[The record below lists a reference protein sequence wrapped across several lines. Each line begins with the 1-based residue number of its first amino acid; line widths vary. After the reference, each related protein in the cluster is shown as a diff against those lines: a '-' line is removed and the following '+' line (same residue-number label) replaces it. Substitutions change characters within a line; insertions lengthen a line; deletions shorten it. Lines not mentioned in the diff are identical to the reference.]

1 MKRLL
6 CMTSSATIGALCV
19 AGCMAGSA
27 YTYTTV
33 DSRGKEVVVEVP
45 TTIKTVDARGREKT
59 VSVEEATLLKIAK
72 TLAKEKSLIEEELR
86 SMVAQGTFYTKY
98 RIPSDAKLQE
108 LAGSPLTEEELKI
121 LRSESEKAMREAEAA
136 IVWPAWIENI
146 RAKALPAAEKAL
158 AEGKYALAREI
169 IWRASTTTVPEVDE
183 AVRGFGIEFLNTRVN
198 PAQWK
203 VIEADLKGKVASFV
217 EKGEYAA
224 AKDFLENY
232 PRIRT
237 YSASIDKRLAAVQ
250 DEVAKLG
257 VDAKGLD
264 PIRRETEKLV
274 EAAAKIIDL
283 RDSVTNTVTNVV
295 QKDSVDPDRAAY
307 DRALEDYR
315 KTLLRY
321 NCTKANADMIVE
333 SFRNSV
339 EPMLKGL
346 AKDAVVDAITKDYPF
361 IGTMAVNKRTDELVA
376 NLGQQAREAEI
387 ASAVA
392 AMRQKAMALLA
403 DGKYE
408 EAREAVWQLA
418 ATGDIEMD
426 AAVFTNGIDVLRKE
440 INPAQWGAIEKDI
453 KTTVAEKMAADEYD
467 ACLAFLKDY
476 PRIRQHSSV
485 LDEQL
490 KKVRAEAE
498 ALGADPD
505 EAAKRAQA
513 VCDLVAEAQKLV
525 DYLDVIE
532 PGEKPSAE
540 GTEAYQRELKAYA
553 AKLRL
558 YHAAPENVKGIVA
571 ALDEALRNLMNKPSE
586 SAGKL
591 ILGTN
596 AVNKRIEDLIKGQI
610 AQVGAAKAEWQ
621 DRQFKAL
628 YTSLVERVRKAV
640 AEDDYVEARA
650 IIRDEKL
657 VGVPA
662 ADAKLYALR
671 AGLLNSVVNPRQ
683 LAYLLPRIDKKVEAF
698 VNAKDF
704 KGLKA
709 FIVNYPYVHDTYDQI
724 QASLENIKAAL
735 VTLDLTEGASSEYV
749 DKVDALITELLE
761 GRKGN
766 WSPDFDFKAL
776 ETALE
781 ELSKSLMAQYYR
793 DEEVKTFCEQVKSD
807 VVKLLEAR
815 FSPLT
820 TEELNAALSAKLTPA
835 LAIAEA
841 GICEQEYLAL
851 LDQID
856 QDVSM
861 DAQIAM
867 AEEGIARQLGISC
880 EKASYEINAVL
891 GEYSRAFRLLKKGAK
906 LTTVEATSILL
917 GAAYLDQSVVVPF
930 ALKLGA
936 DVNGVSVRDPRK
948 RTALMLAIDAQHLS
962 LMKVLSEAGA
972 NVEATDANGNTALH
986 YAAKSGSIAAVR
998 ALAKVA
1004 SVLAV
1009 NKDGET
1015 PLFAA
1020 VRRNQQAM
1028 ARALIGVLK
1037 SKADQ
1042 TAFVN
1047 RADKDGMTA
1056 FALAAKLGSHDVLD
1070 LLAEAGAAYSERDLV
1085 LAEEGDHLA
1094 VAQWLIAQGAD
1105 VNAEGVMAKA
1115 CPATA
1120 TGRYLIREGGVG
1132 SHACSVC
1139 KPAKETAEPLVKTA
1153 AKAAATGTITFKVE
1167 ETK

>member
-6 CMTSSATIGALCV
+6 YMTSSATIGALCA
-19 AGCMAGSA
+19 AGCMVGSA

-33 DSRGKEVVVEVP
+33 DSRG
-45 TTIKTVDARGREKT
+45 REKT
-59 VSVEEATLLKIAK
+59 VSVEEASHLKIAK
-72 TLAKEKSLIEEELR
+72 VKSLIEEELR
-86 SMVAQGTFYTKY
+86 GMVAQGKFYAKH

-121 LRSESEKAMREAEAA
+121 LRSESEKAMREAE
-136 IVWPAWIENI
+136 IENI

-237 YSASIDKRLAAVQ
+237 YSTSIDKRLEAVQ
-250 DEVAKLG
+250 DEVVKLG

-264 PIRRETEKLV
+264 PIRRETGRLV

-346 AKDAVVDAITKDYPF
+346 AKDAVVDTITKDYPF
-361 IGTMAVNKRTDELVA
+361 IGTMAVNKRTDELIA
-376 NLGQQAREAEI
+376 NLGLQARKAEI
-387 ASAVA
+387 ASAVT

-418 ATGDIEMD
+418 ATGDVEMD

-440 INPAQWGAIEKDI
+440 INPAQWGVIEKDV

-476 PRIRQHSSV
+476 PRIRQHSSA

-498 ALGADPD
+498 ALGANPD
-505 EAAKRAQA
+505 EAAKRAQTA
-513 VCDLVAEAQKLV
+513 CDLVAEAQKLV
-525 DYLDVIE
+525 DYMDVIE

-540 GTEAYQRELKAYA
+540 GMEAYQRELKAYA
-553 AKLRL
+553 EKLRL

-571 ALDEALRNLMNKPSE
+571 ALDEAFRNLMNKPSE

-610 AQVGAAKAEWQ
+610 AQVEAAKAEWQ

-628 YTSLVERVRKAV
+628 YTSLIERVRKAV
-640 AEDDYVEARA
+640 AEDDYAEARA

-709 FIVNYPYVHDTYDQI
+709 FVVNYPYVHDTYDQI

-793 DEEVKTFCEQVKSD
+793 DEEVKTFCEQVKLD
-807 VVKLLEAR
+807 VVKLLDAR

-820 TEELNAALSAKLTPA
+820 TEALNAALSAKLTPV
-835 LAIAEA
+835 LVIAES

-891 GEYSRAFRLLKKGAK
+891 GEYSRAFRLLKKGTK

-917 GAAYLDQSVVVPF
+917 GAAYLDQSAVIPF

-1004 SVLAV
+1004 SVMVV

-1015 PLFAA
+1015 PLFAV

-1047 RADKDGMTA
+1047 RTDKDGMTA
-1056 FALAAKLGSHDVLD
+1056 FALAAKFGSHDVLD
-1070 LLAEAGAAYSERDLV
+1070 SLAEAGATYSEKDLV

-1094 VAQWLIAQGAD
+1094 VAQWLVAQGAD

-1132 SHACSVC
+1132 SHTCRVC
-1139 KPAKETAEPLVKTA
+1139 KPAKETVEPPVKTA
-1153 AKAAATGTITFKVE
+1153 AKAEATGTITFKVE